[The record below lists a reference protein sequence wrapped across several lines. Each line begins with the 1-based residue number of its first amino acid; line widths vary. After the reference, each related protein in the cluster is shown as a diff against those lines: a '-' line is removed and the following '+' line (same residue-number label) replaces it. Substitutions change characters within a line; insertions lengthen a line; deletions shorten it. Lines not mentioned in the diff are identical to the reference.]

1 MGSSCQ
7 VGIER
12 HGHGIARCGLIGN
25 RTPILLRF
33 SVGTEAMAAGGPDN
47 ASRANRVII
56 QLPAGSDSNHNGTRS
71 MLRLADIKRC
81 IGTLLKPTMRL
92 HPRHCSIHDRW
103 SSRRSTRGRAGCTG
117 SRIASVRRD
126 DSLAVRLCAEL
137 SKLAGQVSNSWRQP
151 LSWGYSRQ
159 HRDYKYITVDDSAAG
174 DGARD
179 GPMAFC
185 GRAARASHIG

>member
-1 MGSSCQ
+1 MLAAPIASSSKYRQAAIPITTGLAQCFNWPISND
-7 VGIER
+7 IES
-12 HGHGIARCGLIGN
+12 
-25 RTPILLRF
+25 PIQKHPDSALLYISPKRF
-33 SVGTEAMAAGGPDN
+33 
-47 ASRANRVII
+47 IW
-56 QLPAGSDSNHNGTRS
+56 
-71 MLRLADIKRC
+71 
-81 IGTLLKPTMRL
+81 TLFKPTVRL

-159 HRDYKYITVDDSAAG
+159 HRGYKYITVDDSAAR

-185 GRAARASHIG
+185 GRAARASHPG